1 MNELFEHAG
10 TAIAQSE
17 VISFNFNGS
26 AVRTLKD
33 ANGEPWFVAKD
44 VAEILGYTDTQA
56 MTRRLDDDE
65 ISSCTDK
72 SSGQGRR
79 ITIINESGLY
89 NAILGSN
96 KPESKTFKRWVTSE
110 VLPSIRKHGG
120 YIAANSDMTDDEI
133 MARALQV
140 AQRTIDRKN
149 MLIEQQ
155 AAQIDEQRKQ
165 LELQA
170 PDADYCRKVLACET
184 LITTNIVAGH
194 LGISAKR
201 LNQFLD
207 YEGWIYRQ
215 GKTWCAS
222 QKIRSKNF
230 CDYATY
236 IYTDEYGH
244 EQSSHLLKW
253 TESGRKAVIELWNKR
268 HNSGKGA

>member
-96 KPESKTFKRWVTSE
+96 KPESKTFKRWVTGE

-120 YIAANSDMTDDEI
+120 YLTPAKIEEALLNPDTIIQLATTLKQERQARQIAEET
-133 MARALQV
+133 V
-140 AQRTIDRKN
+140 K
-149 MLIEQQ
+149 EQ
-155 AAQIDEQRKQ
+155 KTQ
-165 LELQA
+165 LMLQA
-170 PDADYCRKVLACET
+170 PKVQYCNDVLAAENLHT
-184 LITTNIVAGH
+184 VNSIATH
-194 LGISAKR
+194 LGISAMR
-201 LNQFLD
+201 LNKWLVE
-207 YEGWIYRQ
+207 EGFIYKQ
-215 GKTWCAS
+215 GGIYYPSC
-222 QKIRSKNF
+222 KIRDKGY
-230 CDYATY
+230 CDFHVVPY
-236 IYTDEYGH
+236 INSNGDKMTREH
-244 EQSSHLLKW
+244 LKW
-253 TESGRKAVIELWNKR
+253 SESGRKAVIELWNKR

>member
-96 KPESKTFKRWVTSE
+96 KPESKTFKRWVTGE

-120 YIAANSDMTDDEI
+120 YIHANADMSDDEI
-133 MARALQV
+133 MARALEV
-140 AQRTIDRKN
+140 AHRTIERKD
-149 MLIEQQ
+149 
-155 AAQIDEQRKQ
+155 AQIKEQEEQ
-165 LELQA
+165 LKLQA
-170 PDADYCRKVLACET
+170 PDVQYCNDVLAAKNLHT
-184 LITTNIVAGH
+184 VNSIAVH
-194 LGISAKR
+194 LGISPIR
-201 LNQFLD
+201 LNRFLVD
-207 YEGWIYRQ
+207 SGYIYKQ
-215 GKTWCAS
+215 GGIYYPSC
-222 QKIRSKNF
+222 KIRDKGY
-230 CDYATY
+230 CDFQHVPY
-236 IYTDEYGH
+236 INSNGDKMTREH
-244 EQSSHLLKW
+244 LKW
-253 TESGRKAVIELWNKR
+253 TETGRRFVIEAYKNKKSER
-268 HNSGKGA
+268 